1 LLHTGKPGTDL
12 VLDQLADAAKATVS
26 EVVDIVDL
34 DAYLTARFVNLTA
47 VVHEGIATVECC
59 EISDR
64 RDNVLDSE
72 EILRQ
77 FMLDTELL
85 VDLITTDLCEV
96 ITLRIEV
103 EILDQLESGF
113 LRWRLTRTH
122 LAIDIKECVV
132 LIVDGV
138 LLECSHDGWEIAEL
152 TSYLIITPTE
162 RLQEDGDR
170 LLTLTID
177 TDASEILL
185 VDLELKPSTTAWDDL
200 RSQDILVG

>member
-1 LLHTGKPGTDL
+1 MDQFTD
-12 VLDQLADAAKATVS
+12 ASKATVS

-34 DAYLTARFVNLTA
+34 DTDLTAGLVHLTA
-47 VVHEGIATVECC
+47 VFHEGVATVQCR

-64 RDNVLDSE
+64 RDDVLDGE

-77 FMLDTELL
+77 FVLDTKLL
-85 VDLITTDLCEV
+85 VDLVATDLCEV
-96 ITLRIEV
+96 ITLRIEI
-103 EILDQLESGF
+103 EILDELESGF

-122 LAIDIKECVV
+122 LAIDVEECVV

-138 LLECSHDGWEIAEL
+138 LLECSHDGWEVTEL
-152 TSYLIITPTE
+152 TANLIITPTK

-177 TDASEILL
+177 TDAREILL
-185 VDLELKPSTTAWDDL
+185 VDLELEPCTTAWDDL
-200 RSQDILVG
+200 GSQYIFIG